1 MTWARSRSVCNPVLG
16 TLSARALSLQ
26 KYMLADSLELGTAI
40 DRYLETT
47 QDVHYSRLV
56 VETWAFDPPKPMA
69 DLLEAVIGAVLVDSD
84 FSIETVF
91 RVLEPIMAPVLDV
104 VSPEMPRDPTTEL
117 MIWAARTSACHR
129 IKYRSVYS

>member
-1 MTWARSRSVCNPVLG
+1 
-16 TLSARALSLQ
+16 
-26 KYMLADSLELGTAI
+26 MLADSLELGTAI
-40 DRYLETT
+40 DRYLETI
-47 QDVHYSRLV
+47 QDVRYSRLV
-56 VETWAFDPPKPMA
+56 VETWAFDPPKPMS

-84 FSIETVF
+84 FNIETVF